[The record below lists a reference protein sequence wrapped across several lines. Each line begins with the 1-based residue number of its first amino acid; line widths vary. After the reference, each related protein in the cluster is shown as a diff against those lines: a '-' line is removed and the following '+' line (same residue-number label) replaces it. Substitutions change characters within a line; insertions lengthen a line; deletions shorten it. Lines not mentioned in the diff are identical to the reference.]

1 MAEWKP
7 AVIDEYMESL
17 LKRGLFR
24 QAMNERLA
32 KVRGGEEREALARV
46 DSYMTGFLSH
56 EWRKASR
63 KKVSGREGGGQAMS
77 VGILPKRTVCFFLG
91 ECWGS
96 AEHDVSTSPGSLHGT
111 HYQGLSPFVPPGI
124 PCNWHR
130 ATSATILCGGKSK
143 KFPPAPPPNVIPCV
157 RVAIPAPTSFAGI

>member
-17 LKRGLFR
+17 LKHGLFR

-32 KVRGGEEREALARV
+32 KVRDGEEREALARV

-63 KKVSGREGGGQAMS
+63 KKVRSIGDSCMRRGGG
-77 VGILPKRTVCFFLG
+77 
-91 ECWGS
+91 
-96 AEHDVSTSPGSLHGT
+96 VSIG
-111 HYQGLSPFVPPGI
+111 YV
-124 PCNWHR
+124 
-130 ATSATILCGGKSK
+130 
-143 KFPPAPPPNVIPCV
+143 
-157 RVAIPAPTSFAGI
+157 

>member
-7 AVIDEYMESL
+7 AVIDEYIESL

-32 KVRGGEEREALARV
+32 KVRGGEDREALARV

-63 KKVSGREGGGQAMS
+63 KKVGGGGRWA
-77 VGILPKRTVCFFLG
+77 
-91 ECWGS
+91 
-96 AEHDVSTSPGSLHGT
+96 HDV
-111 HYQGLSPFVPPGI
+111 
-124 PCNWHR
+124 
-130 ATSATILCGGKSK
+130 
-143 KFPPAPPPNVIPCV
+143 
-157 RVAIPAPTSFAGI
+157 RVLLV

>member
-17 LKRGLFR
+17 LKHGLFR

-32 KVRGGEEREALARV
+32 KVRSGEEREALARV

-63 KKVSGREGGGQAMS
+63 KKVRRRGEGRGGRRADVL
-77 VGILPKRTVCFFLG
+77 VGKYIRHHVCLG
-91 ECWGS
+91 GC
-96 AEHDVSTSPGSLHGT
+96 AE
-111 HYQGLSPFVPPGI
+111 
-124 PCNWHR
+124 
-130 ATSATILCGGKSK
+130 
-143 KFPPAPPPNVIPCV
+143 NVCM
-157 RVAIPAPTSFAGI
+157 